1 MTIKNY
7 TFFSP
12 SGTEFPVSATADR
25 RLYLMLGGMDYNTFK
40 MQHWTAPTN
49 TGLNRIYTDT
59 SFVLAGAYFE
69 LKAHTVTLNA
79 NTTNFVHANID
90 LSNITSP
97 VFLTI
102 ENTDNSNSIDINTKT
117 GIIKRCVEVVT
128 TNGTSVVTTTQ
139 KTQKVTFD
147 AVELNTII
155 QPIES
160 VIIDLGW
167 GMSVTL
173 TKKNGMVFAN
183 GTTTPSSNVGV
194 SGGYNLGVKVP
205 LGFRPRVNNEAII
218 KAQGNNGHWGSY
230 AVTSDGNIKLVTGG
244 MSVGYIFHVSG
255 AWIAE

>member
-40 MQHWTAPTN
+40 MNHWTQPTN
-49 TGLNRIYTDT
+49 TGLNRIYTNT

-79 NTTNFVHANID
+79 NTTNFVHVNID

-97 VFLTI
+97 VFMTV
-102 ENTDNSNSIDINTKT
+102 EAQDNSNNTDINSKS

-128 TNGTSVVTTTQ
+128 TNGTSVVTTTP

-173 TKKNGMVFAN
+173 TKKNGMIFAN
-183 GTTTPSSNVGV
+183 GTTTPSSIAG
-194 SGGYNLGVKVP
+194 STGGLNIGVKVP
-205 LGFRPRVNNEAII
+205 EGFRPRLNNEAII
-218 KAQGNNGHWGSY
+218 KAQGNNNQWSSY
-230 AVTSDGNIKLVTGG
+230 LIAADGNVRIVSGG
-244 MSVGYIFHVSG
+244 MNTGYIFHVSG
-255 AWIAE
+255 AWVAA

>member
-7 TFFSP
+7 TFLSP

-25 RLYLMLGGMDYNTFK
+25 RLYLMLGGMDYTAFK
-40 MQHWTAPTN
+40 MNHWVSPTN

-59 SFVLAGAYFE
+59 SLILGGAYFE

-102 ENTDNSNSIDINTKT
+102 ENIDNSNNIDINTKS
-117 GIIKRCVEVVT
+117 GVIKRCIETVI

-139 KTQKVTFD
+139 KAQKVTFD
-147 AVELNTII
+147 AVELNAIT

-160 VIIDLGW
+160 TIIDLGW

-173 TKKNGMVFAN
+173 TKKNGMIFAN
-183 GTTTPSSNVGV
+183 GTTTPSSNVGI

-205 LGFRPRVNNEAII
+205 LGFRPRVNNESII

-230 AVTSDGNIKLVTGG
+230 VVASDGNIKLITGA
-244 MSVGYIFHVSG
+244 MNTGYIFHVNG
-255 AWIAE
+255 AWVAE

>member
-7 TFFSP
+7 TFLSP

-25 RLYLMLGGMDYNTFK
+25 RLYLMLGGMDYSAFK
-40 MQHWTAPTN
+40 MNHWVSPTN

-59 SFVLAGAYFE
+59 SFILGGAYFE

-79 NTTNFVHANID
+79 NTTNFVHVNID
-90 LSNITSP
+90 LSNLTSP
-97 VFLTI
+97 VFMTV
-102 ENTDNSNSIDINTKT
+102 EAQDNSNNIDINSKS

-147 AVELNTII
+147 ALEVNAIT

-160 VIIDLGW
+160 AVIDLGW

-173 TKKNGMVFAN
+173 TKKNGMIFAN
-183 GTTTPSSNVGV
+183 GTTTPSSNAGAT
-194 SGGYNLGVKVP
+194 GGFNIGVKVP
-205 LGFRPRVNNEAII
+205 DGFRPRVNNEAII
-218 KAQGNNGHWGSY
+218 KAQGNNNQWGSY
-230 AVTSDGNIKLVTGG
+230 LVATDGNVRIVSGG
-244 MSVGYIFHVSG
+244 MNVGYTFHVNG

>member
-7 TFFSP
+7 TFLSP

-25 RLYLMLGGMDYNTFK
+25 RLYLMLGGMDYSAFK
-40 MQHWTAPTN
+40 MQHWTQPTN
-49 TGLNRIYTDT
+49 TGLNRVYTDT

-79 NTTNFVHANID
+79 NTTNFVHVNID
-90 LSNITSP
+90 LSNLTSP
-97 VFLTI
+97 VFMTV
-102 ENTDNSNSIDINTKT
+102 EAQDNSNNTDINSKS

-128 TNGTSVVTTTQ
+128 TNGTSVVTTTP

-147 AVELNTII
+147 AVELNAIT

-160 VIIDLGW
+160 AVIDLGW

-183 GTTTPSSNVGV
+183 GTTTPTVNASST
-194 SGGYNLGVKVP
+194 GGFNIGVKVP
-205 LGFRPRVNNEAII
+205 LGFRPRLNNEAII
-218 KAQGNNGHWGSY
+218 KAQGNNNQWSSY
-230 AVTSDGNIKLVTGG
+230 LIAADGNVRLITGG
-244 MSVGYIFHVSG
+244 MNTGYIFHVNG
-255 AWIAE
+255 AWVAE

>member
-7 TFFSP
+7 TFLSP

-25 RLYLMLGGMDYNTFK
+25 RLYLMLGGMDYSAFK
-40 MQHWTAPTN
+40 MQHWTQPTN
-49 TGLNRIYTDT
+49 TGLNRVYTDT

-79 NTTNFVHANID
+79 NATNFVHVNID
-90 LSNITSP
+90 LSNLTSP

-102 ENTDNSNSIDINTKT
+102 ENTDNSNNIDINTKS
-117 GIIKRCVEVVT
+117 GVIKRCIETVM
-128 TNGTSVVTTTQ
+128 TNGTSVLTTTQ

-147 AVELNTII
+147 ALEINTII

-173 TKKNGMVFAN
+173 TKKNGMIFAN
-183 GTTTPSSNVGV
+183 GTTTPTANA
-194 SGGYNLGVKVP
+194 GGTGGFSIGVKVP
-205 LGFRPRVNNEAII
+205 EGFRPRLNNEAVV
-218 KAQGNNGHWGSY
+218 KAQGNNNQWASY
-230 AVTSDGNIKLVTGG
+230 LIAADGNVRLVSGG
-244 MSVGYIFHVSG
+244 MNVGYIFHVSG
-255 AWIAE
+255 AWVAG